1 MKTEPFQI
9 AFIGGGINSA
19 IGEVHKA
26 ASQMDGH
33 FELVAGAFSTHTE
46 TNSETARTWGVTAE
60 RTYNDYHELLKA
72 EKGKLDAV
80 VVLAP
85 TDYHKDIVIDALNAG
100 FPVICEK
107 SLATSVAEGEAI
119 AKAVAETKGFFCTT
133 YNYTGYPMVRE
144 LKQFIADG
152 KLGKIQ
158 QVQVEMPQEG
168 FMRLAATCTT

>member
-1 MKTEPFQI
+1 MKKEPYQI

-33 FELVAGAFSTHTE
+33 FELVAGAFSTHAE
-46 TNSETARTWGVTAE
+46 TNQQTAKAWGVTPE
-60 RTYNDYHELLKA
+60 RTYANYRELLQA

-85 TDYHKDIVIDALNAG
+85 TDYHKDIVIDALKAG

-107 SLATSVAEGEAI
+107 SLATSVE
-119 AKAVAETKGFFCTT
+119 
-133 YNYTGYPMVRE
+133 
-144 LKQFIADG
+144 
-152 KLGKIQ
+152 
-158 QVQVEMPQEG
+158 
-168 FMRLAATCTT
+168 